1 MHRPQVRTALQPKFL
16 PKERFQLIEHAH
28 KLLTKKES
36 ELAEVMETY
45 LKVRSFSPWHREL
58 SPSLKLIIC
67 LYAGIVH
74 AGYSVSVYP
83 LRFR

>member
-45 LKVRSFSPWHREL
+45 LKVRSFSLWHREL
-58 SPSLKLIIC
+58 SPSLKLIIF

-74 AGYSVSVYP
+74 AGYPVSLYP